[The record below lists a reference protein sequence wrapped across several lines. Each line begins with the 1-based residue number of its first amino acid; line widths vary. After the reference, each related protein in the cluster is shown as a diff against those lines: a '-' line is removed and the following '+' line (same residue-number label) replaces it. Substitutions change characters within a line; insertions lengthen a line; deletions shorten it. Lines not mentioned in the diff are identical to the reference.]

1 MSNNYFGKA
10 SYFSDHAFF
19 QHAFYLTALGS
30 KELNISLALGGFLS
44 LIHPFSLPPPPPQL
58 FKQHMEKTE
67 QMSFMLLTKCNAA
80 LLLEIIVRFK
90 II

>member
-1 MSNNYFGKA
+1 ML
-10 SYFSDHAFF
+10 
-19 QHAFYLTALGS
+19 FYLTSLGS

-44 LIHPFSLPPPPPQL
+44 LIHPSSLPPPPPQL

-67 QMSFMLLTKCNAA
+67 QMSFMLLTKWNSA

-90 II
+90 IIWQHPAVYKLGLFAAKIS